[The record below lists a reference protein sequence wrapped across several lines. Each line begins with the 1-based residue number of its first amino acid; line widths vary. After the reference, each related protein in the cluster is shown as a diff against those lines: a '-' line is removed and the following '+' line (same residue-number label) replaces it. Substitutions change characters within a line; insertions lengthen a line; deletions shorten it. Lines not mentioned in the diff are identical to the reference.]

1 MKHERKKIL
10 DANRR
15 SVRLYAGH
23 CRRAGFR
30 LAQLQLVHGEEYAE
44 ASQRKT
50 LRTYDE
56 NASRGEITDRN
67 GVALASNSVGFAL
80 VIDYYTWD
88 RDNQNDVILRLTGI
102 MKDAGASYNDTLPL
116 SASEPFVYTYSS
128 KASGDGSY
136 LYEDFIAEQDG
147 WPADPAP
154 AKLMD
159 LLCEKYGVDDS
170 LTAAQKR
177 AVVGVR
183 FEMERRDFSSYT
195 PFTFAS
201 DIDVETVS
209 LIAERSHELPG
220 VNVEVEDV
228 REYTTDYAAHVL
240 GYMGLLNTDEYAEL
254 KDDGYAYNDSIGK
267 TGMEKA
273 LESYLRGIDG
283 ERSVE
288 TNIDGIILSEFI
300 SKEPEPGDNCVLTID
315 LDLQKA
321 AEDAL
326 EETILDLRENG
337 RRLSGADAEGG
348 AVVVMDVD
356 TGEVLALASYP
367 TYSSATVRQDIAELN
382 QDPGRPMYNRAVQ
395 GVYPPGSTFKMVT
408 AVAGLEE
415 GVITPETRIRDQG
428 RYMYYAPDYT
438 PACWIYNDSGR
449 THGNINVSQAIQYS
463 CNYFFYEVS
472 RILGIDKLNEYAKH
486 FGLGQ
491 PTGLELGE
499 ATRSNLAGPESRE
512 ASGGPRWE
520 LGETIPGR
528 HRPVR
533 AAVQPGADLLV
544 RCNHRQR
551 RHRVTARTCSK
562 RCGIIPIPSSSKSSS
577 PKLSTPSR
585 CRKRRSRP
593 FLRYA
598 GRHDGRRNGVVA
610 LSQLP
615 HRGRR
620 QNRFGQ
626 TVTRHAI
633 GHGVFVSFA
642 PYDDPEIAICVVGDT
657 PAAAAIWPRSPSP
670 CTTNTLDSIRKSP
683 GKAGQLCH
691 PKPAAAAILLPGN
704 NF

>member
-1 MKHERKKIL
+1 MKEKKSLTRTIAL
-10 DANRR
+10 CACM
-15 SVRLYAGH
+15 LAIAGVLI
-23 CRRAGFR
+23 FR
-30 LAQLQLVHGEEYAE
+30 MAQLQLVHGEEYAE

-67 GVALASNSVGFAL
+67 GTALVSNSVGFAL

-88 RDNQNDVILRLTGI
+88 RDNQNDVILRLTDI
-102 MKDAGASYNDTLPL
+102 MKEAGASYNDTLPL
-116 SASEPFVYTYSS
+116 SSTEPFYYTYSS
-128 KASGDGSY
+128 KDSDDGAY
-136 LYEDFIAEQDG
+136 LYSFIADQDE

-154 AKLMD
+154 AELID

-177 AVVGVR
+177 TIVGVR

-201 DIDVETVS
+201 DVDIETVS
-209 LIAERSHELPG
+209 LVSERSRELPG
-220 VNVEVEDV
+220 VNIEVEDV
-228 REYTTDYAAHVL
+228 REYETDYAAHVL
-240 GYMGLLNTDEYAEL
+240 GYMGLLDADEYAEL

-288 TNIDGIILSEFI
+288 TNIDGVILSEFI

-326 EETILDLRENG
+326 EQTILDLRASG
-337 RRLSGADAEGG
+337 RELRGADAEGG
-348 AVVVMDVD
+348 AVVVMDVN

-367 TYSSATVRQDIAELN
+367 TYNLSTFRQDITELN

-395 GVYPPGSTFKMVT
+395 GAYPPGSTFKMVT

-415 GVITPETRIRDQG
+415 GIITPETRIRDQG

-438 PACWIYNDSGR
+438 PACWIYNDTGG

-472 RILGIDKLNEYAKH
+472 RLLGIDKLNEYAKQ

-499 ATRSNLAGPESRE
+499 AKTNLAGPESRE
-512 ASGGPRWE
+512 ANGGPRWE
-520 LGETIPGR
+520 LGETIQAGIGQSEQLFSPVQICSYIATIANGGTR
-528 HRPVR
+528 YRPHLLKEVWNYSYTEQLEVIEPEVVDT
-533 AAVQPGADLLV
+533 VQMSEETQQAIFEGMLG
-544 RCNHRQR
+544 
-551 RHRVTARTCSK
+551 VTTEDGTASSRF
-562 RCGIIPIPSSSKSSS
+562 RNYPIEV
-577 PKLSTPSR
+577 
-585 CRKRRSRP
+585 
-593 FLRYA
+593 A
-598 GRHDGRRNGVVA
+598 GKTGSA
-610 LSQLP
+610 
-615 HRGRR
+615 
-620 QNRFGQ
+620 Q
-626 TVTRHAI
+626 TVTGTRSA
-633 GHGVFVSFA
+633 HGVFVSFA
-642 PYDDPEIAICVVGDT
+642 PYDDPEIAICVVGEYAGSGGNMA
-657 PAAAAIWPRSPSP
+657 PVAIAVYDEYFGLNQDEPEETYED
-670 CTTNTLDSIRKSP
+670 TTNTLQ
-683 GKAGQLCH
+683 GAGTGGSTVI
-691 PKPAAAAILLPGN
+691 AAEE
-704 NF
+704 